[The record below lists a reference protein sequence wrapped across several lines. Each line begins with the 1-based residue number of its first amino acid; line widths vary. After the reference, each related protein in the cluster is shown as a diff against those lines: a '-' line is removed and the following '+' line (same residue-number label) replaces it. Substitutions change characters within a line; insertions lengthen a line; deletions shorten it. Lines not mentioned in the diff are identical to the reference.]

1 VKDFNTILINIVEMQ
16 EEKDLQQL
24 PIAVILLSLAIFFAD
39 ASHSTVI
46 PVFPGF
52 AEGLG
57 ASLSMI
63 GGYGSV
69 SGLIMLL
76 LAIPLGR
83 LSDTY
88 GRRRLMVPGLVLFI
102 FVPLTYMLAY
112 SPLHLFPIRMVLA
125 IAMGS
130 IFSNGFIL
138 MSELTTIE
146 QRNTAQGL
154 YMTAMGLGFTLGPLV
169 GGYAAEL
176 YGVHYCFFISS
187 GFAVFSLLFLLMVKR
202 DGNIGFHD
210 VREDTNEIGI
220 KDMLKDR
227 KILGSGLAN
236 FINSLMFFTVAT
248 FFPLYAAT
256 IGMNDAQVGIG
267 LTARGL
273 SSTLVRL
280 PVGAIA
286 RRIGVLNLMILGL
299 LLSASTI
306 FSVSISEGLILIS
319 LIMGL
324 QGIAYGVYLTAGNA
338 YVTESV
344 PSEHRGT
351 AMGIYSTFGNV
362 SRIISPITLGII
374 GEAWGLKGILQTA
387 AVVSITGSCVIWFL
401 TRYAP
406 SD

>member
-1 VKDFNTILINIVEMQ
+1 MQ
-16 EEKDLQQL
+16 EEKDLQRF
-24 PIAVILLSLAIFFAD
+24 PTAVILLSLAIFFAD

-63 GGYGSV
+63 GAYGSV

-83 LSDTY
+83 LSDAY
-88 GRRRLMVPGLVLFI
+88 GRRRLMVPGLVLFM
-102 FVPLTYMLAY
+102 FVPLTYMLAF

-187 GFAVFSLLFLLMVKR
+187 GFAVFSLIFLLMVKR
-202 DGNIGFHD
+202 DGNISSPD
-210 VREDTNEIGI
+210 VREDTNEIGL

-236 FINSLMFFTVAT
+236 FINSLMFFTVST

-256 IGMNDAQVGIG
+256 TGMNDAQVGIG

-280 PVGAIA
+280 PVGAVA

-299 LLSASTI
+299 VLSASTI
-306 FSVSISEGLILIS
+306 FCVSISEGLILIS

-324 QGIAYGVYLTAGNA
+324 QGIAYGVYLTAGTA
-338 YVTESV
+338 YVTESA
-344 PSEHRGT
+344 PPKHKGT
-351 AMGIYSTFGNV
+351 AMGIYSTFSNI

-387 AVVSITGSCVIWFL
+387 AIVSIIGSCVIWFL